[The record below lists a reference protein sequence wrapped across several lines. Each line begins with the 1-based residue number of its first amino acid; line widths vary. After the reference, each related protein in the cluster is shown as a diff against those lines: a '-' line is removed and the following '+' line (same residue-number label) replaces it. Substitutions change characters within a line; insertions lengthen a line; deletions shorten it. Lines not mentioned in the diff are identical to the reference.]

1 MYSYLSRADE
11 YYNESDK
18 DACGTISYL
27 LWGGKAALRW
37 SESKIKQLEE
47 LELASMKVNEDFAI
61 IDDRL
66 AYATEEKALEAA
78 KNIGCD
84 KCYNVKDLNAA
95 DND

>member
-66 AYATEEKALEAA
+66 AYADRKS
-78 KNIGCD
+78 
-84 KCYNVKDLNAA
+84 VV
-95 DND
+95 